1 MEKID
6 SIDTYDEIL
15 THIRLALKD
24 VIRGARTSTMEALK
38 RVRGLE
44 RTWGLNRSISSGSP
58 EACSAASRPVRSGF
72 SNCS

>member
-24 VIRGARTSTMEALK
+24 VIRGGADLDNGSLK
-38 RVRGLE
+38 TGTRLGADLGLKSLDFVRFA
-44 RTWGLNRSISSGSP
+44 GSLQRRLK
-58 EACSAASRPVRSGF
+58 AARSGF